1 MTEKVYDFENVYNKI
16 ISGCDHLTSKLES
29 CLTLRDTIGSSD
41 LKQSQTR
48 SFVAK

>member
-16 ISGCDHLTSKLES
+16 SGCDYLTSKLES